1 MLQIALLSTVCLQA
15 QSLKTNNLR
24 VMADSLYALGN
35 YTAAMNTYAK
45 VGTQKAQLQIARA
58 YNAIGNYQK
67 AIAQY
72 ENVVAA
78 DQNLQIARF
87 ELAKLYLKTRDFDTG
102 RKLFSALAKEDA
114 TNPEYQYYQGETF
127 RELGQ
132 ESSSL
137 VSYKKAIAIDST
149 HLRSLFRLGKYFT
162 VRQERDPALLYVDQ
176 GLRFYEGDVSL
187 INLKALILYNDA
199 QFEKAIPWF
208 EKVLELQ
215 GPKEYVYTKLA
226 YCYYKNWEFEK
237 AKSAYKTLLEMDKTN
252 ADAYFGLGTVYH
264 RNKQI
269 DSAEIAYKKAMEVQD
284 PVLVREYHALATLA
298 RSKNDLKLA
307 LDYYQKAFEEDTSSP
322 YGYYQ
327 ICTVADQ
334 YYKDPKLRLEL
345 YENYLKKF
353 GKDNSYYA
361 RTAVRRIRELKEE
374 LHFKASE

>member
-1 MLQIALLSTVCLQA
+1 MLQIVLLGTVCIHA
-15 QSLKTNNLR
+15 QSVKTYNLYAT
-24 VMADSLYALGN
+24 ADSLYALGN
-35 YTAAMNTYAK
+35 YTPAINWYAQ
-45 VGTQKAQLQIARA
+45 VGSQKAQLQIARA

-78 DQNLQIARF
+78 DHNLQIARF
-87 ELAKLYLKTRDFDTG
+87 ELGKLYLKTRDFNQG
-102 RKLFSALAKEDA
+102 RKLFTALTAEDSC
-114 TNPEYQYYQGETF
+114 NPEYWYYQGETF

-132 ESSSL
+132 KSSSL
-137 VSYKKAIAIDST
+137 VSYKKAITIDST
-149 HLRSLFRLGKYFT
+149 HLRSLFRLGKHFI
-162 VRQERDPALLYVDQ
+162 VQQERDPALLYVDQ

-252 ADAYFGLGTVYH
+252 ADAYFGLGTVYQ
-264 RNKQI
+264 RNEQI
-269 DSAEIAYKKAMEVQD
+269 DSAEIAFKKAIALQD
-284 PVLVREYHALATLA
+284 PILVREYHALANLA

-307 LDYYQKAFEEDTSSP
+307 LDYYQKAFQEDTSSP

-334 YYKDPKLRLEL
+334 YYKDPKLRLEF
-345 YENYLKKF
+345 YENYLAKF

-374 LHFKASE
+374 LHFLASE